1 LIGIESQNKI
11 QRKNLKNIYKKI
23 GIIEFQKNH
32 YDYIISLH
40 EYLYKKGFRDIRI
53 YLEKDVYDNFL
64 QEKECINNHINM
76 NNIRIYDKKKE
87 INYKKILLQLFRD
100 ITHDRIDQ
108 IYINTIFYGYD
119 LIFYFFLTIFTKSE
133 VIFTI
138 HNINFFFNYTNKKN
152 NLKEIIKKVLL
163 DNIRKKAKS
172 FIVLNG
178 HLKKYAKKFTKKKI
192 DVVPF
197 KLPINRNYNNDIIF
211 RSILNIPKKNII
223 LVIPGAVTNKRRN
236 ISKLISIIRIVLEIR
251 KDLTFIFL
259 GRIIDENLEKEL
271 YVFHKEFIKN
281 IIYFKNF
288 IPQKDFDKYMIASD
302 YILSPLFREYKISC
316 RQVEKYGLSKASGTE
331 FDAYKYNKKLIIPN
345 FYKIE
350 NPSIIVKYYGNYRE
364 LLKII
369 LEI

>member
-1 LIGIESQNKI
+1 M
-11 QRKNLKNIYKKI
+11 
-23 GIIEFQKNH
+23 
-32 YDYIISLH
+32 
-40 EYLYKKGFRDIRI
+40 DIRI
-53 YLEKDVYDNFL
+53 YLEKDVYKNFL
-64 QEKECINNHINM
+64 QEKALINNHIIKK
-76 NNIRIYDKKKE
+76 NIRIYNVERKKS
-87 INYKKILLQLFRD
+87 NRKILLQLFRD
-100 ITHDRIDQ
+100 IIHDRLDQ
-108 IYINTIFYGYD
+108 VYINTIHYGFD
-119 LIFYFFLTIFTKSE
+119 LIFYFILLIFTKSE
-133 VIFTI
+133 IIFTI

-152 NLKEIIKKVLL
+152 NLKEIIKKILL
-163 DNIRKKAKS
+163 DNIRKKAES

-178 HLKKYAKKFTKKKI
+178 HLKQYAKEFTKKKI

-197 KLPINRNYNNDIIF
+197 KLPINRNYNNNMIF

-236 ISKLISIIRIVLEIR
+236 ISKLISIIRIVLKIR

-259 GRIIDENLEKEL
+259 GRIIDENLKKEL

-316 RQVEKYGLSKASGTE
+316 KQVEKYGLSKASGAE

-350 NPSIIVKYYGNYRE
+350 DPSIIVKHYGNYRE